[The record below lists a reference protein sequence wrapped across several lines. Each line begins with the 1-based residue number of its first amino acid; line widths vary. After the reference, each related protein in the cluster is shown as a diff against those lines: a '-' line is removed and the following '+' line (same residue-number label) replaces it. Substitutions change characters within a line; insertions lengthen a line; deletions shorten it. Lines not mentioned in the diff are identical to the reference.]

1 MNDQGRWES
10 DCALQDPVQP
20 GDERGADVYV
30 RPGRAGH
37 PHYRHRQAPRQT
49 ASGIVTGI
57 LYSIEKNETVFKEE
71 EGKLE

>member
-1 MNDQGRWES
+1 MNDQGCCES

-20 GDERGADVYV
+20 GVERGADVYV
-30 RPGRAGH
+30 RPGCTGH
-37 PHYRHRQAPRQT
+37 PHHRHRQAPRQT

-57 LYSIEKNETVFKEE
+57 LYSNEKKESVFKKE